1 MSDSAVMFLG
11 YLSLLVLTV
20 KIGIFLASWI
30 YRRFLCSSLN
40 VTKCGGN
47 WALVTGS
54 TDGIGKAYAFALA
67 KKGLNIILVSR
78 TPYKLQNV
86 AAEIEE
92 KYSGVKTK
100 IIAVDFAKED
110 SSTYIPKIEESIKD
124 LDIGILINNVGMSY
138 EHPKE
143 FLELTSTDVDTLVNV
158 NIVSLNAMTRIVLPQ
173 MVERK
178 KGALINISSFSAAIP
193 TPLLSVYSASKA
205 YVDLF
210 SQGLAKEYASKGITV
225 QCVLPGHV
233 VSNMSK
239 IRRSSLNVP
248 TPNVFVRSA
257 LSRLGIDSRTCG
269 YWAHDIMNF
278 VTEIVPKCI
287 LVDVV
292 YGQMKAIKAKALK
305 KKQQAEKQK

>member
-1 MSDSAVMFLG
+1 M
-11 YLSLLVLTV
+11 
-20 KIGIFLASWI
+20 
-30 YRRFLCSSLN
+30 
-40 VTKCGGN
+40 
-47 WALVTGS
+47 VTGS

-67 KKGLNIILVSR
+67 KKGLNIVLVSR
-78 TPYKLQNV
+78 SPYKLQNV

-92 KYSGVKTK
+92 KCSNVKTK
-100 IIAVDFAKED
+100 IIEVDFAKED
-110 SSTYIPKIEESIKD
+110 STTYIPKIEDSIKD
-124 LDIGILINNVGMSY
+124 LDIGILVNNVGMSY
-138 EHPKE
+138 EHPQE
-143 FLELTSTDVDTLVNV
+143 FLELNSTNVDDLINV
-158 NIVSLNAMTRIVLPQ
+158 NIMSLNAMTRAVLPQ

-193 TPLLSVYSASKA
+193 TPLLSVYSASKS

-210 SQGLAKEYASKGITV
+210 SQGLAKEYSSKGITV
-225 QCVLPGHV
+225 QCILPGHV

-248 TPNVFVRSA
+248 SPDIFVRSA

-278 VTEIVPKCI
+278 VTEVVPRSL

-292 YGQMKAIKAKALK
+292 YGQMKTIKAKALK
-305 KKQQAEKQK
+305 KKQK

>member
-1 MSDSAVMFLG
+1 
-11 YLSLLVLTV
+11 
-20 KIGIFLASWI
+20 
-30 YRRFLCSSLN
+30 LN

-67 KKGLNIILVSR
+67 KKGLNIILISR

-100 IIAVDFAKED
+100 IIEVDFAKED
-110 SSTYIPKIEESIKD
+110 STSYIPKIEESIKD
-124 LDIGILINNVGMSY
+124 LDIGILVNNVGMSY
-138 EHPKE
+138 EHPQE
-143 FLELTSTDVDTLVNV
+143 FLELSSTYVDNLINL

-178 KGALINISSFSAAIP
+178 KGAVINISSFSAAIP
-193 TPLLSVYSASKA
+193 APLLSVYSASKS
-205 YVDLF
+205 YVDLL
-210 SQGLAKEYASKGITV
+210 SQGMAKEYSSKGITV
-225 QCVLPGHV
+225 QCVLPNMV
-233 VSNMSK
+233 VSNLSK
-239 IRRSSLNVP
+239 IRRPSLMVP

-269 YWAHDIMNF
+269 FWSHDIINF
-278 VTEIVPKCI
+278 IAEIVPRSI
-287 LVDVV
+287 LVDHV
-292 YGQMKAIKAKALK
+292 YKEMKSTKARALK
-305 KKQQAEKQK
+305 KKQQQAEKQK